1 MKRIK
6 DFAKTLTGPVNF
18 LKWKYAAEANW
29 VLSTGLPFPDDGWE
43 IIRDEIYARVGE
55 PIEFDR
61 KYPVILDNEE
71 AALVAKKLGADG
83 KATDLRTAILT
94 ASVAEVK
101 PK

>member
-29 VLSTGLPFPDDGWE
+29 VLSTGLPFPDEGWE
-43 IIRDEIYARVGE
+43 IIRDEMLARTGE
-55 PIEFDR
+55 PVIAER
-61 KYPVILDNEE
+61 KWPVIFDSEE
-71 AALVAKKLGADG
+71 ASLIAKKLGVDE
-83 KATDLRTAILT
+83 KAEDLRAAILT
-94 ASVAEVK
+94 STTVK